1 MMHALIVGVGG
12 FLGSVIRYWLSSL
25 THRWI
30 GDAFPVGTL
39 AVNLLGCFA
48 AGVVWSLVQYA
59 ELFRPET
66 RLFLTVGILGG
77 FTTFS
82 TFGYETFALLQG
94 KQHLAALGNVGANVL
109 LGVAA
114 VILGWMAGKALA
126 V

>member
-1 MMHALIVGVGG
+1 MVHALIVGVGG
-12 FLGSVIRYWLSSL
+12 FLGSVLRYWLSGL
-25 THRWI
+25 AHRWA

-39 AVNLLGCFA
+39 AVNLLGCLA
-48 AGVVWSLVQYA
+48 IGMIGSVAQHT

-66 RLFLTVGILGG
+66 RLFITVGILGG

-82 TFGYETFALLQG
+82 AFGYETFALLQDR
-94 KQHLAALGNVGANVL
+94 QYLFAVANVGANVL

-114 VILGWMAGKALA
+114 VILGWMAGKVLA